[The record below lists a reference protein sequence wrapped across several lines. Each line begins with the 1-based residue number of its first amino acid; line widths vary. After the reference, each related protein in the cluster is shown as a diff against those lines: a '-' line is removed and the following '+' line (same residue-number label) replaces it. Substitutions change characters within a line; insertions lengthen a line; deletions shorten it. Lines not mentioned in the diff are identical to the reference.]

1 MNCTANIKQICHDRG
16 IKILVHF
23 THIENLCRIL
33 GEGLL
38 SRETL
43 ETIRDPL
50 KKPPRFNDQDRLDK
64 HPEAICLSIGFPN
77 YQMFYKY
84 ASEKQSQ
91 WVVLL
96 LDAKLLW
103 ELDCAFCQ
111 ENAASNTVRNI
122 PLENRKHPD
131 ALNNMFKEYYRTIS
145 RQSLSIPDHYT
156 TYPQA
161 EVLVCNPIPVEYIK
175 EVHFYE
181 KSALEQWYS
190 RNSEID
196 AETFLVCEQYFRP
209 RFDWQV
215 WQSDNS
221 DDIPEVYPEPWIS
234 AAEEAERQR
243 QEQIA
248 EKAERLRQERAAE
261 KARLAVEEAER
272 QRQKQAAEKAERQRQ
287 ERTFIA
293 HVGYEP
299 SPIKVNDKGEIDRH
313 IATKLNLPAL
323 TTFPITHG
331 AEVNAKNKYGN
342 TPLHIAAT
350 ENAHQTAEVLLI
362 HDAEVNAKN
371 EYGSTPL
378 HIAAY
383 KNAYQTAGVL
393 LIHDAEVNAKDK
405 DGDTPLHNAALKNA
419 YQTAAVLLNQGA
431 DVNAKN
437 KDGETPLHFARSS
450 NALEVAKILQRYSGS

>member
-1 MNCTANIKQICHDRG
+1 MNRTSSIKQICHDRG

-23 THIENLCRIL
+23 THIENLRRIL

-50 KKPPRFNDQDRLDK
+50 KKKPIFNDPNRLDK

-77 YQMFYKY
+77 YKMFFKY

-111 ENAASNTVRNI
+111 ENAASNAIYTI
-122 PLENRKHPD
+122 PLKERKKPD
-131 ALNNMFKEYYRTIS
+131 ALNNMFIDYDSIS
-145 RQSLSIPDHYT
+145 RQSLSIPDHYP

-161 EVLVCNPIPVEYIK
+161 EVLVCNPIPVAYIK
-175 EVHFYE
+175 KVHFYE
-181 KSALEQWYS
+181 KTALEQWYS
-190 RNSEID
+190 QNSGMD
-196 AETFLVCEQYFRP
+196 TETFVVSKQYFHP
-209 RFDWQV
+209 RYDWKV
-215 WQSDNS
+215 WTEEAERQRQKQ
-221 DDIPEVYPEPWIS
+221 
-234 AAEEAERQR
+234 AAEEAERQ
-243 QEQIA
+243 
-248 EKAERLRQERAAE
+248 RQERAAE

-272 QRQKQAAEKAERQRQ
+272 QRQ

-299 SPIKVNDKGEIDRH
+299 SPIRVNDKGETDLH
-313 IATKLNLPAL
+313 MATKLNLPAR
-323 TTFPITHG
+323 TTFLITHG

-371 EYGSTPL
+371 EYGSTSL

-383 KNAYQTAGVL
+383 KNAYQTVKVL
-393 LIHDAEVNAKDK
+393 LIHDAEVSAKDK

-431 DVNAKN
+431 HVNAKN
-437 KDGETPLHFARSS
+437 KDGETPLHFARSN
-450 NALEVAKILQRYSGS
+450 NALEVAKILQRYGGY

>member
-1 MNCTANIKQICHDRG
+1 MNRTANIKQICHDRG

-33 GEGLL
+33 EEGLL

-77 YQMFYKY
+77 YKMFYRYRSKNP
-84 ASEKQSQ
+84 SQ

-103 ELDCAFCQ
+103 ELDCVFCQ

-145 RQSLSIPDHYT
+145 RQSLSIPDHYP

-161 EVLVCNPIPVEYIK
+161 EVLVCNPIPVAYIK
-175 EVHFYE
+175 KVHFCE
-181 KSALEQWYS
+181 KTALEQWYS
-190 RNSEID
+190 QNSGMDTKI
-196 AETFLVCEQYFRP
+196 FVVSKQYFHP
-209 RFDWQV
+209 RYDWKV
-215 WQSDNS
+215 WTEEAERQRQKQ
-221 DDIPEVYPEPWIS
+221 

-243 QEQIA
+243 QE
-248 EKAERLRQERAAE
+248 RAAE
-261 KARLAVEEAER
+261 QARLAVEEAER
-272 QRQKQAAEKAERQRQ
+272 QRQKQAAEKAEKQRQ

-293 HVGYEP
+293 HV
-299 SPIKVNDKGEIDRH
+299 
-313 IATKLNLPAL
+313 
-323 TTFPITHG
+323 G

-362 HDAEVNAKN
+362 QDAEVNAKN

-383 KNAYQTAGVL
+383 KNAYQTAEVL
-393 LIHDAEVNAKDK
+393 LIYDAEVNAKDK

-437 KDGETPLHFARSS
+437 KDGETPLHFARSN
-450 NALEVAKILQRYSGS
+450 NALEVAKILQRYGDS

>member
-1 MNCTANIKQICHDRG
+1 MNRTSSIKQICHDRG
-16 IKILVHF
+16 IKILFHF
-23 THIENLCRIL
+23 THIENLRCIL

-43 ETIRDPL
+43 ETIRGLL
-50 KKPPRFNDQDRLDK
+50 KKSPRFNDQDRLDK
-64 HPEAICLSIGFPN
+64 HPDAICLSIGFPN
-77 YQMFYKY
+77 YKMFYRYRSKNP
-84 ASEKQSQ
+84 SQ

-111 ENAASNTVRNI
+111 ENAASNAVRNI

-145 RQSLSIPDHYT
+145 RQSLSIPDHYP

-161 EVLVCNPIPVEYIK
+161 EVLVCNPIPVAYIK
-175 EVHFYE
+175 KVHFCE
-181 KSALEQWYS
+181 KTALEQWCFS
-190 RNSEID
+190 NSEMD
-196 AETFLVCEQYFRP
+196 AKTFLASKQYFRP
-209 RFDWQV
+209 RSDWKV
-215 WQSDNS
+215 WN
-221 DDIPEVYPEPWIS
+221 ET
-234 AAEEAERQR
+234 
-243 QEQIA
+243 
-248 EKAERLRQERAAE
+248 
-261 KARLAVEEAER
+261 EEAER
-272 QRQKQAAEKAERQRQ
+272 QRQKQAAEEAERQRQEQAAEQARQMAEEAERQRQKQAAEEAERQRQ
-287 ERTFIA
+287 ERAFIA
-293 HVGYEP
+293 PVGYEL
-299 SPIKVNDKGEIDRH
+299 SPV
-313 IATKLNLPAL
+313 
-323 TTFPITHG
+323 
-331 AEVNAKNKYGN
+331 EVNAKNKYGN

-371 EYGSTPL
+371 EYGSTSL

-383 KNAYQTAGVL
+383 KNAYQTVKVL

-419 YQTAAVLLNQGA
+419 YQTAEVLLNQGA

-437 KDGETPLHFARSS
+437 KDGETPLHIALSNNAR
-450 NALEVAKILQRYSGS
+450 EIAKVLRRYGGSLK

>member
-1 MNCTANIKQICHDRG
+1 MNRTSNIKQICHDRG

-23 THIENLCRIL
+23 TRIENLRRIL

-38 SRETL
+38 SRNTL
-43 ETIRDPL
+43 ERQLDQQPI
-50 KKPPRFNDQDRLDK
+50 FNDQNRLDN
-64 HPEAICLSIGFPN
+64 HREAICLSIGFPN
-77 YQMFYKY
+77 YQMFYKC
-84 ASEKQSQ
+84 ASENQSQ

-96 LDAKLLW
+96 LDVKVLW
-103 ELDCAFCQ
+103 ELNCAFCQ

-122 PLENRKHPD
+122 PLKNRKSPD

-145 RQSLSIPDHYT
+145 RQSLSIPSDYPTH
-156 TYPQA
+156 PQA
-161 EVLVCNPIPVEYIK
+161 EVLVFTPIPVAYIK
-175 EVHFYE
+175 KVHFCE
-181 KSALEQWYS
+181 ETTLKQWRS
-190 RNSEID
+190 NNSEMDIGIFWAD
-196 AETFLVCEQYFRP
+196 KKYFFP
-209 RFDWQV
+209 RFDWKV

-234 AAEEAERQR
+234 AAKEAEKQRQEQIAEEAERQR
-243 QEQIA
+243 Q
-248 EKAERLRQERAAE
+248 KRAAE

-299 SPIKVNDKGEIDRH
+299 SPIRVNDKGETDLH
-313 IATKLNLPAL
+313 IATKLNLPAR
-323 TTFPITHG
+323 TTFLITHG
-331 AEVNAKNKYGN
+331 EEVNAKNKYGN

-371 EYGSTPL
+371 EYGSTSL

-383 KNAYQTAGVL
+383 KNAYQTVKVL

-431 DVNAKN
+431 HVNAKN
-437 KDGETPLHFARSS
+437 KDGETPLHFARSN
-450 NALEVAKILQRYSGS
+450 NALEVAKILQRYGGY

>member
-1 MNCTANIKQICHDRG
+1 MNRTPNIKQICHDRG
-16 IKILVHF
+16 IKILFHF

-33 GEGLL
+33 GDGLL

-77 YQMFYKY
+77 YQMFYRYRSKNP
-84 ASEKQSQ
+84 SQ

-122 PLENRKHPD
+122 PLEKRKHPD
-131 ALNNMFKEYYRTIS
+131 ALNNMFKEYYRTIN
-145 RQSLSIPDHYT
+145 RQSLSIPDHYP

-161 EVLVCNPIPVEYIK
+161 EVLVCNPIPVAYIK
-175 EVHFYE
+175 KVHFCE
-181 KSALEQWYS
+181 KTALEQWYFQ
-190 RNSEID
+190 NSEMD
-196 AETFLVCEQYFRP
+196 TETFLFSKQYFRP
-209 RFDWQV
+209 RSDWEV
-215 WQSDNS
+215 WK
-221 DDIPEVYPEPWIS
+221 ELG
-234 AAEEAERQR
+234 EAERQ
-243 QEQIA
+243 
-248 EKAERLRQERAAE
+248 RQERAAE

-293 HVGYEP
+293 HVG
-299 SPIKVNDKGEIDRH
+299 
-313 IATKLNLPAL
+313 T
-323 TTFPITHG
+323 
-331 AEVNAKNKYGN
+331 EVNAKNKYGN

-362 HDAEVNAKN
+362 QDAEVNAKN

-383 KNAYQTAGVL
+383 KNAYQTAEVL
-393 LIHDAEVNAKDK
+393 LIYNAEVNAKDK

-437 KDGETPLHFARSS
+437 KDGETPLHFARSN
-450 NALEVAKILQRYSGS
+450 NALEIAKILQRYGGS

>member
-1 MNCTANIKQICHDRG
+1 MNRTSNIKQICHDRG

-23 THIENLCRIL
+23 THIENLRRIL

-43 ETIRDPL
+43 VHLGKRNWSYQFDLRLSLRHGLSRNPEGFDVHFYMSQDLRHDALETIRDPL
-50 KKPPRFNDQDRLDK
+50 KKKPIFNDPNRLDK

-77 YQMFYKY
+77 YKMFFKY

-111 ENAASNTVRNI
+111 ENAASNAVYTI
-122 PLENRKHPD
+122 PLKERKKSD
-131 ALNNMFKEYYRTIS
+131 ALNNMFIDYDSIS
-145 RQSLSIPDHYT
+145 RQSLSIPDHYP

-161 EVLVCNPIPVEYIK
+161 EVLVCNPIPVAYIK

-181 KSALEQWYS
+181 KPALEQWCS
-190 RNSEID
+190 KNSGMD
-196 AETFLVCEQYFRP
+196 TETFLVSKQYFHP
-209 RFDWQV
+209 RCDWKV
-215 WQSDNS
+215 WTD
-221 DDIPEVYPEPWIS
+221 
-234 AAEEAERQR
+234 
-243 QEQIA
+243 
-248 EKAERLRQERAAE
+248 
-261 KARLAVEEAER
+261 EAER
-272 QRQKQAAEKAERQRQ
+272 QRQKQAAEEAERQRQ
-287 ERTFIA
+287 ERVFIA
-293 HVGYEP
+293 QVGYEP
-299 SPIKVNDKGEIDRH
+299 SPVGVNDKGETDLH

-323 TTFPITHG
+323 TTFLITHG

-362 HDAEVNAKN
+362 HNAEVNAKN
-371 EYGSTPL
+371 EYGSTSL
-378 HIAAY
+378 HITAY
-383 KNAYQTAGVL
+383 KNAYQTVKVL

-431 DVNAKN
+431 HVNAKN
-437 KDGETPLHFARSS
+437 KDGETPLHFARSN
-450 NALEVAKILQRYSGS
+450 NALEVAKILQRYGGY

>member
-1 MNCTANIKQICHDRG
+1 MNRTSNIKQICHNRG

-23 THIENLCRIL
+23 TPIENLRRIL

-38 SRETL
+38 SRNAL
-43 ETIRDPL
+43 ERRLDQQPT
-50 KKPPRFNDQDRLDK
+50 FNDQNRLDK

-77 YQMFYKY
+77 YKMFFKY

-111 ENAASNTVRNI
+111 ENAASNAVYTI
-122 PLENRKHPD
+122 PLKERKKPD
-131 ALNNMFKEYYRTIS
+131 ALNNMFIDYDSIS
-145 RQSLSIPDHYT
+145 RQSLSIPDHYP

-161 EVLVCNPIPVEYIK
+161 EVLVCNPIPVAYIK
-175 EVHFYE
+175 KVHFYE
-181 KSALEQWYS
+181 KLALEQWYS
-190 RNSEID
+190 KNSGMD
-196 AETFLVCEQYFRP
+196 TETFLVSKQYFHP
-209 RFDWQV
+209 RCDWKV
-215 WQSDNS
+215 WTD
-221 DDIPEVYPEPWIS
+221 
-234 AAEEAERQR
+234 EAERQR
-243 QEQIA
+243 QKQVA
-248 EKAERLRQERAAE
+248 
-261 KARLAVEEAER
+261 EEAER
-272 QRQKQAAEKAERQRQ
+272 QRQKQAAEEAERQRQKQAAEEAEKQRQKQAAEEAERQRQKQAAEEAERQRQ
-287 ERTFIA
+287 ERAFIA
-293 HVGYEP
+293 HVGYEL
-299 SPIKVNDKGEIDRH
+299 SPV
-313 IATKLNLPAL
+313 
-323 TTFPITHG
+323 
-331 AEVNAKNKYGN
+331 EVNAKNKYGN

-371 EYGSTPL
+371 EYGSTSL

-383 KNAYQTAGVL
+383 KNAYQTVKVL

-419 YQTAAVLLNQGA
+419 YQTAEVLLNQGA

-437 KDGETPLHFARSS
+437 KDGETPLHFALS
-450 NALEVAKILQRYSGS
+450 NNAREIAEVLHRYGGSLK

>member
-1 MNCTANIKQICHDRG
+1 MNRTSSIKQICHDRS

-23 THIENLCRIL
+23 THIENLRRIL

-50 KKPPRFNDQDRLDK
+50 KKPPIFNDPTRLDK

-77 YQMFYKY
+77 YKMFFKY

-111 ENAASNTVRNI
+111 ENAASNAVYTI
-122 PLENRKHPD
+122 PLKERKKPD
-131 ALNNMFKEYYRTIS
+131 ALNNMFIDYDSIS
-145 RQSLSIPDHYT
+145 RQSLSIPDHYP

-161 EVLVCNPIPVEYIK
+161 EVLVCNPIPVAYIK

-181 KSALEQWYS
+181 KLALEQWYS
-190 RNSEID
+190 KNSGMD
-196 AETFLVCEQYFRP
+196 TETFLVSKQYFHP
-209 RFDWQV
+209 RCDWKV
-215 WQSDNS
+215 WTD
-221 DDIPEVYPEPWIS
+221 
-234 AAEEAERQR
+234 EAERQR
-243 QEQIA
+243 QEW
-248 EKAERLRQERAAE
+248 AAE
-261 KARLAVEEAER
+261 QARQMAEEAER
-272 QRQKQAAEKAERQRQ
+272 QRQKQAAEEAERQRQ
-287 ERTFIA
+287 ERAFIA
-293 HVGYEP
+293 HVGYEL
-299 SPIKVNDKGEIDRH
+299 SPV
-313 IATKLNLPAL
+313 
-323 TTFPITHG
+323 
-331 AEVNAKNKYGN
+331 EVNAKNKYGN

-371 EYGSTPL
+371 EYGSTSL

-383 KNAYQTAGVL
+383 KNAYQTVKVL

-419 YQTAAVLLNQGA
+419 YQTAEVLLNQGA

-437 KDGETPLHFARSS
+437 KDGETPLHFALS
-450 NALEVAKILQRYSGS
+450 NNAREIAEVLHRYGGSLK